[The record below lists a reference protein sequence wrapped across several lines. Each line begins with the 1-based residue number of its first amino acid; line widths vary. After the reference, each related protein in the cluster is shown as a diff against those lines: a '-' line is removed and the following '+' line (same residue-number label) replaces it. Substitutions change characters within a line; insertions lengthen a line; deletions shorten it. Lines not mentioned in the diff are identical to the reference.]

1 MTIVKKQKADPFKDT
16 EFDADG
22 SEFEGNTQSKLDDSV
37 ADTEFE
43 GSEFEGSSD
52 DLDPN
57 EFDGDGDGNDEL
69 PKLNDVSVDNI
80 DQLFSLVNIGSK
92 VRIMY
97 WGKSPMNPRVRV
109 PEFWTAPEF
118 RLALTNKKIKV
129 QVPDGESKRMS
140 LASRWLNRR
149 ERYTYDGLIFNDK
162 KEEVSEED
170 EINLWRGYGVDEHEA
185 DWSLMRDHIR
195 NIIANGD
202 EASDD
207 YIIRWLAWAVQNPT
221 SHAGVAMVLM
231 SKEHGTGKGTLGH
244 AMRNMFGN
252 HGLHLT
258 NRNHVVGKFNA
269 HFMQIGFLFCDEV
282 LWPGNKQ
289 DEGILKG
296 LISEQTLA
304 IEPKGL
310 NLFQMPNSLK
320 VLLASNQDWVIPAVE
335 DERRYAVFT
344 VNPSRKQ
351 DPDYFGSLHRQ
362 LYKEGGIS
370 GMLYDLRQMDLD
382 GWQPHHNIPQT
393 SALAGQKM
401 ESAPPQIKWL
411 AGFLN
416 EGILPYQH
424 DTLPNRARATD
435 LYNNA
440 IRVRGLEY
448 WTPYEVGRFLDDWK
462 IKVKR
467 SNGSWRV
474 FPPLLELR
482 ADWKRRMPWWEDFD
496 PKITSWSSNPYS
508 Q

>member
-1 MTIVKKQKADPFKDT
+1 MTVEKKSKAAPFEDN
-16 EFDADG
+16 
-22 SEFEGNTQSKLDDSV
+22 EFEGDAESS
-37 ADTEFE
+37 EFE
-43 GSEFEGSSD
+43 GSEQSSLGNSAIDSEFEGSEHEGD
-52 DLDPN
+52 GVDAGQN
-57 EFDGDGDGNDEL
+57 EFEGNGADEL
-69 PKLNDVSVDNI
+69 PKLNDVNVDNI
-80 DQLFSLVNIGSK
+80 DELFSLVNIGSK

-97 WGKSPMNPRVRV
+97 WGKSPMNPKVRV

-118 RLALTNKKIKV
+118 KLALTNKKITV
-129 QVPDGESKRMS
+129 RTPEGESRRMS

-149 ERYTYDGLIFNDK
+149 DRYTYDGLIFNDK

-170 EINLWRGYGVDEHEA
+170 EINLWRGFGVQEYEA
-185 DWSLMRDHIR
+185 DWSLMRGHLR

-202 EASDD
+202 QASDD
-207 YIIRWLAWAVQNPT
+207 YIMRWLAWAVQNPT

-244 AMRNMFGN
+244 AMRKIFGN

-269 HFMQIGFLFCDEV
+269 HFMQVGFLFCDEV

-320 VLLASNQDWVIPAVE
+320 VLIASNQDWVIPAVE
-335 DERRYAVFT
+335 DERRYAAFT
-344 VNPSRKQ
+344 VSPSRKQ
-351 DPDYFGSLHRQ
+351 DAGYFGPLHHQ
-362 LYKEGGIS
+362 LYEEGGIN

-382 GWQPHHNIPQT
+382 DWRPHHDIPQT

-401 ESAPPQIKWL
+401 ESAAPEIKWL
-411 AGFLN
+411 AGFLRD
-416 EGILPYQH
+416 GVLPYQH
-424 DTLPNRARATD
+424 ETRPNRVRATE
-435 LYNNA
+435 LYTSA

-448 WTPYEVGRFLDDWK
+448 WSAYEVGRFLDDWK
-462 IKVKR
+462 IETKR
-467 SNGSWRV
+467 AHGAWRV
-474 FPPLLELR
+474 FPTLLHLR
-482 ADWKRRMPWWEDFD
+482 AEWRRRMPWWDDFD
-496 PKITSWSSNPYS
+496 PKITNWSSNPYS
-508 Q
+508 